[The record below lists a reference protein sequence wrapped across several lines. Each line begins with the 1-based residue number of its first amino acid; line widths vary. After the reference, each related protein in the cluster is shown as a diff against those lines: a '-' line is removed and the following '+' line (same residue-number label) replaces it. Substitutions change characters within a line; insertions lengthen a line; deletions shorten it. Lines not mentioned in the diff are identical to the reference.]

1 MGDDISVNLRDEQ
14 VRNSKIHLIN
24 ESYYKG
30 VNEDVEVMVFVGVEK
45 DIITDRQDIWIG
57 ENLIIVFI
65 I

>member
-45 DIITDRQDIWIG
+45 DIITDRQDI
-57 ENLIIVFI
+57 
-65 I
+65 